1 MCWCRWRVRRRTRLP
16 AMLMFLA
23 AVPVEPPPPVRVA
36 VARMDFFGPGHEC
49 GQVGGM
55 EQELDAGAG
64 NIVDEVGRK
73 RVSGRWP

>member
-1 MCWCRWRVRRRTRLP
+1 
-16 AMLMFLA
+16 
-23 AVPVEPPPPVRVA
+23 
-36 VARMDFFGPGHEC
+36 MDFFGPGHEC
-49 GQVGGM
+49 GEVGGM